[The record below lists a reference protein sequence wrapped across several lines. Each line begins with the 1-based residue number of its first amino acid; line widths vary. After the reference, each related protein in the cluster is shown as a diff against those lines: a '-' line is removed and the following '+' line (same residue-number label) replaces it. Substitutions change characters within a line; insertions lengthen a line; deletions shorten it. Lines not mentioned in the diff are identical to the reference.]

1 MQDQLTLYQLN
12 QYIRRFVALN
22 VPESLWITAEI
33 SQANLNKGHYYIDL
47 VEKADGN
54 DEIIAQSYAVLWA
67 KTFDRINASKT
78 SDLRHILKQGLKVK
92 LRVKVDFHE
101 KYGLKLV
108 IDDIDE
114 NFTYGNLAL
123 QRAKIIKRL
132 QTEQLVEKNKS
143 IPLPWILKKIAVLSS
158 STAAG
163 LKDFMTHLEGN
174 EYGYAFDIQLFPIA
188 VQGVNTEKTFLT
200 QLAKVDWTKFDVVCV
215 IRGGGSKLDLA
226 AFDSYAICAAIAN
239 CAIPVITGI
248 GHEID
253 ETIADMVSN
262 RSLKTPTAVASFIL
276 NRSLEVESR
285 VVQMNQEV
293 NLLARKRL
301 QNHEL
306 TIARIK
312 SELQSLTKHRLESA
326 GQLLDSMQERIN
338 IYTRNKLQRASLHLE
353 QLAQTLSFLSIENT
367 LKRGFTMTYDTKG
380 KLIVDAKSVKKGDIV
395 ETRFYKGKQKS
406 KIQ

>member
-1 MQDQLTLYQLN
+1 MQDELTLFELN
-12 QYIRRFVALN
+12 QFIRRIVALN
-22 VPESLWITAEI
+22 APESIWITAEI

-47 VEKADGN
+47 VQKSESTE
-54 DEIIAQSYAVLWA
+54 EIIAQSYAVLWS
-67 KTFDRINASKT
+67 KTYARIAGTKT

-92 LRVKVDFHE
+92 LRVRVDFHE

-114 NFTYGNLAL
+114 HFTYGNLAL
-123 QRAKIIKRL
+123 QRAKTIKRL
-132 QTEQLVEKNKS
+132 QSEQLIDKNKS

-158 STAAG
+158 KTAAG
-163 LKDFMTHLEGN
+163 LKDFMTHLEDN

-200 QLAKVDWTKFDVVCV
+200 ELAKVDWKQFDAVCV

-226 AFDSYAICAAIAN
+226 AFDSYAICSAIAK

-262 RSLKTPTAVASFIL
+262 RSLKTPTAVASFII
-276 NRSLEVESR
+276 NRNLEVESR
-285 VVQMNQEV
+285 QSHEV
-293 NLLARKRL
+293 ALAQFR
-301 QNHEL
+301 
-306 TIARIK
+306 
-312 SELQSLTKHRLESA
+312 SELLGISRHRLESA
-326 GQLLDSMQERIN
+326 QQALEHMQQSLVIYSQNKIQQAN
-338 IYTRNKLQRASLHLE
+338 IKLK

-367 LKRGFTMTYDTKG
+367 LKRGFTLTYNSKG
-380 KLIVDAKSVKKGDIV
+380 KQVVDGQSLNKGDII
-395 ETRFYKGKQKS
+395 ETHFHKGKQKS